1 MQSIEI
7 SVFGDS
13 HLASNHFFQ
22 SFFSQQMLSK
32 STKRFCYNI
41 NYFAKGGAQINRE
54 SIDQAKHKMSQKSG
68 LPHITIIGYGGN
80 NIRRNQSGVEIIQG
94 IEEILSA
101 GREHS
106 KHHLVI
112 LGMIPDPEHLEL
124 DERFNTVDKEIRR
137 LVQQF
142 QQSFVNLNRIL
153 RTTLPTL
160 QGGAVIRI
168 INTEYFN
175 QRGERYDIHLNQNG
189 AEVVANEVAKMVSL
203 IPKGTFGLGK

>member
-1 MQSIEI
+1 MQSIAI

-22 SFFSQQMLSK
+22 SIFSQQMACK
-32 STKRFCYNI
+32 SSKRFDYNI

-54 SIDQAKHKMSQKSG
+54 SIDQVKHEMSQKSG
-68 LPHITIIGYGGN
+68 IPHITILGFGGN
-80 NIRRNQSGVEIIQG
+80 NLRQNQSGVEIIKG

-112 LGMIPDPEHLEL
+112 LGMIPDPEHLDL
-124 DERFNTVDKEIRR
+124 DDRFNTVDKEIRR

-175 QRGERYDIHLNQNG
+175 QRGKRFDIHLNRSG

-203 IPKGTFGLGK
+203 IPKGTFVLEK